1 MLHPLD
7 GCRAKVR
14 RARFHVAELV
24 AAVQTEIASAPYRV
38 RGESDEAEGAF
49 VIRAE
54 TNPEFS
60 GIPPGLPL
68 IAGEAAH
75 QLRSAL
81 DHLVWQLVIAN
92 TGATPTGTKSG
103 FPIFKNEKGY
113 DKRAP
118 SMI

>member
-1 MLHPLD
+1 MPNWLQRFKP
-7 GCRAKVR
+7 RS
-14 RARFHVAELV
+14 RARRIEC
-24 AAVQTEIASAPYRV
+24 E
-38 RGESDEAEGAF
+38 ESP
-49 VIRAE
+49 

-60 GIPPGLPL
+60 GIPPGFPL